1 MGCVVLCSPLH
12 FNVVHYVL
20 NYVLNYVL
28 HSLHVDNS
36 PEIEQYKAIS
46 GEALKNGGIFHACN
60 LDSAL
65 LI

>member
-1 MGCVVLCSPLH
+1 MRHP
-12 FNVVHYVL
+12 VVH
-20 NYVLNYVL
+20 YVLNYVL

-46 GEALKNGGIFHACN
+46 EETLKNGRIFHACN

>member
-1 MGCVVLCSPLH
+1 MGCVVLCNPLH
-12 FNVVHYVL
+12 CNVVH
-20 NYVLNYVL
+20 YVLNYVL

>member
-1 MGCVVLCSPLH
+1 MRQAIKKSWKLSV
-12 FNVVHYVL
+12 
-20 NYVLNYVL
+20 NYAL

-60 LDSAL
+60 LNPAF